1 MGGDGGGDVESVA
14 RQPSIRSVLAST
26 PLPVSAPLRCGG
38 LEGHDG
44 GRPLLLGDTTVE
56 VEREDQGGFRIP
68 SVEGPGAGGS

>member
-1 MGGDGGGDVESVA
+1 VQSVA

-38 LEGHDG
+38 LEGHG
-44 GRPLLLGDTTVE
+44 CGRPLPLGDMMVA
-56 VEREDQGGFRIP
+56 VEREDQGGFRLP